1 MRGTAG
7 RVVLRKGGRVEE
19 EGGREGGGDRSGRR
33 PTGALLGAA
42 LHVTRILRVVALT
55 SKLADSR
62 YRRYDYGSN
71 PAVLYLSKL
80 ERNLSFRKEK
90 GKRKTQFHASSR
102 YVTPS
107 PHFF

>member
-1 MRGTAG
+1 M
-7 RVVLRKGGRVEE
+7 EE

-71 PAVLYLSKL
+71 PAVSIQAGAKPILSK
-80 ERNLSFRKEK
+80 R
-90 GKRKTQFHASSR
+90 KRKKKNAISR
-102 YVTPS
+102 VLSLRHSFST
-107 PHFF
+107 FFLILNY

>member
-7 RVVLRKGGRVEE
+7 RVVLRKGGRM
-19 EGGREGGGDRSGRR
+19 GEGGGDRSGRR
-33 PTGALLGAA
+33 PTGALLVAA

-71 PAVLYLSKL
+71 LI
-80 ERNLSFRKEK
+80 
-90 GKRKTQFHASSR
+90 
-102 YVTPS
+102 
-107 PHFF
+107 

>member
-1 MRGTAG
+1 M
-7 RVVLRKGGRVEE
+7 
-19 EGGREGGGDRSGRR
+19 EGGRGDRSGRR

-80 ERNLSFRKEK
+80 ERKLSFRKEK

>member
-1 MRGTAG
+1 M
-7 RVVLRKGGRVEE
+7 EE

-90 GKRKTQFHASSR
+90 GKRKTQFHASSL
-102 YVTPS
+102 YIIPS